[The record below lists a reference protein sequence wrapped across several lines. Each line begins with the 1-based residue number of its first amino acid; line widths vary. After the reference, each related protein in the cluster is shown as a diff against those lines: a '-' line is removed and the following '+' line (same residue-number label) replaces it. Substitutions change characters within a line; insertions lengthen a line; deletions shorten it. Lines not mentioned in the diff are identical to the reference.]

1 MPAIALT
8 GQCLPEDST
17 VASFLT
23 NLPEFIGALLVDERC
38 VVAIADFSDDRY
50 VQFWLDTPQHFSVE
64 VVSNAFL
71 DDDHEL
77 SEDDESTLD
86 ELCFIAPTLS
96 SSPNWHWTGRSMGE
110 FAEIVRVTSSAVS
123 NVLSKSGDD
132 VVTIRTFEVERRE
145 RSGSRQ
151 SASPQPR

>member
-17 VASFLT
+17 VTSFLT
-23 NLPEFIGALLVDERC
+23 NLPEFLGALLVDERC
-38 VVAIADFSDDRY
+38 IVAIADFSDDRY

-77 SEDDESTLD
+77 SDDDESRLN
-86 ELCFIAPTLS
+86 ELSFDAPSLS
-96 SSPNWHWTGRSMGE
+96 SSPNWHWTARSMDE

-145 RSGSRQ
+145 RRGSRQ